1 MKQKKYYVK
10 VTIVI
15 PVQPAINDIPINT
28 IPFTT
33 VFFPPLSS
41 QPVAHFIAPTIA
53 KTTPRAKQIAIRKA
67 TALEK
72 ILMKLSGSS
81 LSLSKKLFKSSIIN

>member
-1 MKQKKYYVK
+1 MKKQKHYVK
-10 VTIVI
+10 VTIVS
-15 PVQPAINDIPINT
+15 PVPPAISDIAIKT

-33 VFFPPLSS
+33 VFFPPLLS

-53 KTTPRAKQIAIRKA
+53 RITPRAKQIATRKA

-72 ILMKLSGSS
+72 IL
-81 LSLSKKLFKSSIIN
+81 